1 MTSPDK
7 AAVDQQTR
15 RIIRLSV
22 EIITTV
28 KTVETVIII
37 IIIIMKFIV
46 RAMIPPLTFVRAA

>member
-15 RIIRLSV
+15 KIIRLSV

-28 KTVETVIII
+28 KTVETIII
-37 IIIIMKFIV
+37 IIIIMKVIV
-46 RAMIPPLTFVRAA
+46 PAMIPSLTFVRAA